1 MAEGARRAGV
11 DRELRSLRLRLALSG
26 FVAAYGMV
34 LILLAVVLTSEE
46 QVDEV
51 ASTTTG
57 AEPARSVPTVD
68 TIEETGGLETDPA
81 ILLTAAALAPLA
93 AALSWWWSGRVV
105 RPVARSITL
114 QQHLIEETSH
124 ELRTPLSILTT
135 NAEVLLADPEPTI
148 DGYRRGLERSAEV
161 AERMRRVVESLLVD
175 ARGRARVI
183 DRRPTDLVRLTRSAI
198 DDLRPLAAEAGVEL
212 GLVADGPVRA
222 RVDGPSVER
231 AITNLVANG
240 IRHAPAG
247 SVVVTTVG
255 PVTRPDADAG
265 VDQVEIAV
273 TDAGPGIA
281 PGDQAAVFERY
292 WRGGDPGPGDDGSG
306 LGLAIVRQV
315 AVAHGGGVEV
325 ESPVADERGTRLR
338 LRLSA

>member
-1 MAEGARRAGV
+1 MAEATGPRSV
-11 DRELRSLRLRLALSG
+11 DRELRSLRLRLAASG

-46 QVDEV
+46 QIDQV
-51 ASTTTG
+51 ATTTTG
-57 AEPARSVPTVD
+57 DEPTPTIE

-81 ILLTAAALAPLA
+81 ILLTAAALAPVA
-93 AALSWWWSGRVV
+93 AAMSWWWSGRVV
-105 RPVARSITL
+105 RPVARSMTL

-135 NAEVLLADPEPTI
+135 NAEVLLADPEPTL

-161 AERMRRVVESLLVD
+161 AERMRRAIESLLVD

-183 DRRPTDLVRLTRSAI
+183 DRRPTDLARLARSAV
-198 DDLRPLAAEAGVEL
+198 DDLRPIAAEAGVEL
-212 GLVADGPVRA
+212 DVVADGPVRA
-222 RVDGPSVER
+222 RADGPSVER

-240 IRHAPAG
+240 IRHAPPG
-247 SVVVTTVG
+247 SVVVTSVG
-255 PVTRPDADAG
+255 PVTGSSPA
-265 VDQVEIAV
+265 QVEISV

-281 PGDQAAVFERY
+281 PGDQPAVFERY
-292 WRGGDPGPGDDGSG
+292 WRGDDPEPDEPAGADGVG

-325 ESPVADERGTRLR
+325 ESPVADGRGTRLR
-338 LRLSA
+338 LRLAA